1 MKSISFYDILTSS
14 WRVTKITVNIYS
26 LIIWYVRD
34 EYKINFLENFHNF
47 TCSQKVARSSWVTL
61 NFDEQQQD
69 GVSDFHWRCKHRFRK
84 NLNKKSLLSY
94 IKMSV
99 KVSTFYLT
107 SYEKYL
113 KRSYAFKMKKTNREL
128 RNSEIQSNYH
138 HKVMTSHPVC
148 CHD

>member
-1 MKSISFYDILTSS
+1 MQWTSFYDILTSS
-14 WRVTKITVNIYS
+14 WRATKITVNIYS
-26 LIIWYVRD
+26 LLIRYVRD

-113 KRSYAFKMKKTNREL
+113 KRSYAFKMKKTNRGL
-128 RNSEIQSNYH
+128 RNSGIQSNITIKWWRH
-138 HKVMTSHPVC
+138 TRI
-148 CHD
+148 CHL